1 MYIGIHLCIYY
12 NYTYSYI
19 EIYNLYIVLL
29 SNTTYMLQVYGQ
41 DEISIG
47 MNLTIQCMVMEL
59 GSPVETNDIHVY
71 MCLALP
77 TGEVII
83 EREFNTVA
91 MLEHNGTYS
100 CIAYFNGAL
109 TVVSLPVIVYGEL

>member
-1 MYIGIHLCIYY
+1 MYIIIRIYTY
-12 NYTYSYI
+12 YSYI
-19 EIYNLYIVLL
+19 EIYNLYIALL
-29 SNTTYMLQVYGQ
+29 SNTTYTLQVYGQ

-83 EREFNTVA
+83 EREFSTVA
-91 MLEHNGTYS
+91 TLEHSGTYS
-100 CIAYFNGAL
+100 CIDYFNGAL
-109 TVVSLPVIVYGEL
+109 TIVSLPVIVYGEL

>member
-1 MYIGIHLCIYY
+1 M
-12 NYTYSYI
+12 
-19 EIYNLYIVLL
+19 
-29 SNTTYMLQVYGQ
+29 SNTTYTLQVYGQ

-47 MNLTIQCMVMEL
+47 MNLTIRCMVMEL